1 MESLEGAHAF
11 VTGGASGIGLG
22 VAEALAERGAAVTI
36 TDLREDH
43 LAAARDHA
51 EAAGWI
57 DRAHFARLDVTD
69 RRGFAA
75 ALDDAEARLGPLRI
89 LVNNAGVGIIGPV
102 DEAGFSDWDWGLG
115 VNLGG
120 VANGLVLGLPRI
132 KAHGLGGHVVNVSSQ
147 AGFLP
152 ARPGRGIYATTKAG
166 LVALSEHLRLE
177 LDGKGIGVSV
187 LCPGAVKTNIR
198 ESGRARPVHLRE
210 GSAFLEEEAKW
221 REVAIDPDWLDPI
234 EVGRMTV
241 EAILA
246 DRLYIF
252 SHPEMLPVI
261 KSRFDAVEAAL
272 REAMER
278 QSGN

>member
-1 MESLEGAHAF
+1 MEGIEGAHAF

-22 VAEALAERGAAVTI
+22 IAEALVERGAKVSI

-43 LAAARDHA
+43 LAAARQRI
-51 EAAGWI
+51 ESAGWA
-57 DRAHFARLDVTD
+57 DRAYFARLDVTD
-69 RRGFAA
+69 RTRFAA
-75 ALDDAEARLGPLRI
+75 VLDEAEARLGPLRI

-102 DEAGFSDWDWGLG
+102 DEAGFADWDWGLG

-132 KAHGLGGHVVNVSSQ
+132 KAHRQGGHVVNVSSQ
-147 AGFLP
+147 AGLLP

-166 LVALSEHLRLE
+166 LIALSEHLRLE

-198 ESGRARPVHLRE
+198 ESGRARPDHLRE
-210 GSAFLEEEAKW
+210 GSAFLEQEAGW
-221 REVAIDPDWLDPI
+221 QDVAIDADWLDPI
-234 EVGRMTV
+234 DVGRMTV

-252 SHPEMLPVI
+252 SHPDMLPVI
-261 KSRFDAVEAAL
+261 RSRFDAIEAAL
-272 REAMER
+272 EEAITR
-278 QSGN
+278 QSQD